1 MMRSLPVLLSAL
13 TVAVAPLVAQDTA
26 VVAPRREA
34 LRTRIEQNFLARVK
48 EELSL
53 SDDQSTKLV
62 DVNRRT
68 VEKRRALEAENRRLN
83 TALAAQMRPGVAAD
97 PRLLRRTLDSLV
109 DIRVAAAQVY
119 KDEQRE
125 LATFLSDVQRAQFYV
140 LRERL
145 LNRMENVRA
154 ARAQPAP
161 PARAGRRQP

>member
-1 MMRSLPVLLSAL
+1 MRSLPVLLSAL
-13 TVAVAPLVAQDTA
+13 TLVVAPLSAQDTA

-53 SDDQSTKLV
+53 TDDQSTKLV

-145 LNRMENVRA
+145 LNRMDNVRA
-154 ARAQPAP
+154 ARAPAAP